1 MMMQEEQPDY
11 TQLLARLK
19 AHDLAAFDQLYTHAR
34 NRLYVLAY
42 TMVQDS
48 EVARDLVQEL
58 FADLWEKKL
67 YRQIQESVIAYLLQA
82 IRNRSLHYLRKQQN
96 RQRLMLQL
104 PAGAEFTTP
113 LPLENAELNKALQAA
128 VDQLPPMAAKVFRLH
143 YIEHLSYA
151 EISLQLGISKSTISS
166 HMDRALKS
174 LRSTLKNKS

>member
-1 MMMQEEQPDY
+1 MMQEEQPDY

-19 AHDLAAFDQLYTHAR
+19 AHDPAAFDQLYTHAR

-58 FADLWEKKL
+58 FADLWEKQL
-67 YRQIQESVIAYLLQA
+67 YRQIHESLIAYLLQA
-82 IRNRSLHYLRKQQN
+82 VRNRSLHYLRKQQN
-96 RQRLMLQL
+96 RQRLLQL
-104 PAGAEFTTP
+104 LPRGAESIMP
-113 LPLENAELNKALQAA
+113 VPLENAELNKTIQAA
-128 VDQLPPMAAKVFRLH
+128 IDELPPMAAKVFRLH
-143 YIEHLSYA
+143 YIEHLSHA
-151 EISLQLGISKSTISS
+151 EIALQLGISKSTVSS